1 MKKTTI
7 AILTCLASATFGFA
21 ASKSFTGGQIFD
33 ENETYEPLFKGGS
46 LMLEQTFT
54 ADFNQ
59 DGFGDFAGCHWIGG
73 GYAIISVWLN
83 NQNGDFE
90 LVFESSGI
98 EGWGDYRLMNVE
110 DFNNDGFPD
119 ILIAVD
125 PYPPGSEPTPL
136 IYINQLGPA
145 TACASDLNDDGT
157 TDVTDLLFVVSEWG
171 PCE

>member
-7 AILTCLASATFGFA
+7 AILTCVASATFGFA
-21 ASKSFTGGQIFD
+21 ASNSFIGGQIFD
-33 ENETYEPLFKGGS
+33 ENETYEPTFKGGLQQFYPQS
-46 LMLEQTFT
+46 S

-59 DGFGDFAGCHWIGG
+59 DGFDDLLTGESKPSSGPFR
-73 GYAIISVWLN
+73 VWLN
-83 NQNGDFE
+83 NQNGGFAIAFE
-90 LVFESSGI
+90 I
-98 EGWGDYRLMNVE
+98 EEIADHINVTAG

-119 ILIAVD
+119 IIIGSRFGNS
-125 PYPPGSEPTPL
+125 PPI